1 VKPVPVPIARL
12 RELIAL
18 ASSEGVDGID
28 LIEGGMRIRISRTG
42 DGQLRPSAV
51 PPPPP
56 EQPMAGAPEG
66 DIFAAPMFGILH
78 LTPAPDAPAYV
89 RVGDRIS
96 TGQQLCLIEAM
107 KMFNPVVSD
116 RDGRL
121 DAILAVAGSEI
132 TSGQPLFRIIG
143 A

>member
-1 VKPVPVPIARL
+1 VPVSIARL

-18 ASSEGVDGID
+18 ASSEGVEAID
-28 LIEGGMRIRISRTG
+28 LSEGGTRIRISRTG
-42 DGQLRPSAV
+42 AGPLRPSASV
-51 PPPPP
+51 PPAQEPAAAAL
-56 EQPMAGAPEG
+56 EA

-78 LTPAPDAPAYV
+78 LTPGPGAPAYV
-89 RVGDRIS
+89 RLGDRIA

-121 DAILAVAGSEI
+121 DAILAEAGSEI
-132 TSGQPLFRIIG
+132 ASGQSLFRIVG
-143 A
+143 P

>member
-1 VKPVPVPIARL
+1 VPVSIARL

-18 ASSEGVDGID
+18 ASSEGVEGID
-28 LIEGGMRIRISRTG
+28 LIEGGMRIRIGRTG
-42 DGQLRPSAV
+42 EGPLRPTAA
-51 PPPPP
+51 PPPLPD
-56 EQPMAGAPEG
+56 QPGAVAPEA

-116 RDGRL
+116 RNGRL
-121 DAILAVAGSEI
+121 DAILAEAGSEI
-132 TSGQPLFRIIG
+132 ASGQPLFRIIG
-143 A
+143 S